1 MKEERQVYF
10 ENEGWKK
17 VKVYDRDYLAIGE
30 KIEGPAII
38 EEKSTTIPINSKDA
52 VTKDSYGNLI
62 IHIGGDNY
70 EL

>member
-1 MKEERQVYF
+1 MFNYDDLYKCVFDKEIDANKLIIITGY
-10 ENEGWKK
+10 
-17 VKVYDRDYLAIGE
+17 I
-30 KIEGPAII
+30 GPAII